1 MWLEGTNPGTR
12 LAQLRVQ
19 EALETGAQVLA
30 TACPFCLL
38 TLDEAVKHQ
47 KAEERLRVMDIAEIT
62 AQAL

>member
-1 MWLEGTNPGTR
+1 
-12 LAQLRVQ
+12 
-19 EALETGAQVLA
+19 
-30 TACPFCLL
+30 L